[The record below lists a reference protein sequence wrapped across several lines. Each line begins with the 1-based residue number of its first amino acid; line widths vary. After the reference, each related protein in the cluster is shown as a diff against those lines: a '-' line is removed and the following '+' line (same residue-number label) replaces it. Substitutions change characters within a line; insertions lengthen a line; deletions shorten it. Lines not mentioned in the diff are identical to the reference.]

1 MTRLLL
7 LTAVDTGDV
16 VLAAR
21 PRLRDR
27 LAARWRATRLDSAL
41 AAGAAPGERAALA
54 IRAEALG
61 GTRIRG
67 VLAHGIH
74 RVLAEAR
81 GSRRL
86 YVGQVPLH
94 RRGVLA
100 ATDQLEELAA
110 RLLAPGLLSVR
121 GIAQVRLLL
130 TDGRSPL
137 YFGGATEELR
147 AAVSRALADL
157 EPTFGWCVECPD

>member
-1 MTRLLL
+1 M
-7 LTAVDTGDV
+7 
-16 VLAAR
+16 LA
-21 PRLRDR
+21 D
-27 LAARWRATRLDSAL
+27 
-41 AAGAAPGERAALA
+41 
-54 IRAEALG
+54 
-61 GTRIRG
+61 
-67 VLAHGIH
+67 GIH

-86 YVGQVPLH
+86 FVAQVPLC

-100 ATDQLEELAA
+100 AADQLEELAA
-110 RLLAPGLLSVR
+110 RLVAPGPLSAR

-137 YFGGATEELR
+137 YFGATTEGLR

-157 EPTFGWCVECPD
+157 QPTFGWCAECPD

>member
-1 MTRLLL
+1 MARLVL
-7 LTAVDTGDV
+7 LTPVQNGDV

-27 LAARWRATRLDSAL
+27 LTARWRAMRLDSEL

-61 GTRIRG
+61 ETRIRS
-67 VLAHGIH
+67 VLADGIR

-81 GSRRL
+81 GTRRL
-86 YVGQVPLH
+86 FLAQVPLH
-94 RRGVLA
+94 RRAVLA
-100 ATDQLEELAA
+100 AAEQLEELAA
-110 RLLAPGLLSVR
+110 RLLAPGPLAAR

-137 YFGGATEELR
+137 YFGGTTEDLR
-147 AAVSRALADL
+147 TAVSRALADL
-157 EPTFGWCVECPD
+157 QPTFGW